1 MNDFLKIQTLDPDIS
16 LSKKTEKLIDLK
28 SNFKKTW
35 R

>member
-1 MNDFLKIQTLDPDIS
+1 MNYFLKIQTLDPYIS
-16 LSKKTEKLIDLK
+16 LSKKTEKSIDLK